1 MIDIT
6 TLEAQIE
13 AESAKVLKKI
23 RLFISRVINE
33 TK

>member
-13 AESAKVLKKI
+13 VESAKKLKKI
-23 RLFISRVINE
+23 RLFISSAINE